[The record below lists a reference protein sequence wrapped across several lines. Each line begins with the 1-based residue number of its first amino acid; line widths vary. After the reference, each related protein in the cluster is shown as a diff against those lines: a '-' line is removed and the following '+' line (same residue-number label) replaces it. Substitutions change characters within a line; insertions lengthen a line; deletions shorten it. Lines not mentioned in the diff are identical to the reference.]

1 MILCIKLFLLMLG
14 FFVFV
19 FCFLLNLYFLPF
31 YVQNGF

>member
-1 MILCIKLFLLMLG
+1 MILCVKLFLLILG
-14 FFVFV
+14 FFV